1 MKFNKKSKEELKE
14 KGSQK
19 KGYKEEK
26 DVMPK
31 GKTMKALYKKTAKKT
46 K

>member
-26 DVMPK
+26 DTAKK
-31 GKTMKALYKKTAKKT
+31 GKTMKALYKLPAKK